1 MILRFA
7 SCRLDC
13 GRHVFDRDGVVEH
26 LEPQVFDLI
35 RVLAEAGGQLLT
47 RDELVDRVWGGL
59 NVSDATISAR
69 VSAARRA
76 VGDDG
81 KAQGI
86 IETVPRRGFRL
97 VVPVETEAAE
107 APAAALPAPPAM
119 GDLPTLA
126 VLPFAY
132 LSQGPDDMLADGI
145 VDEITAAL
153 SRVHE
158 FHVIARQS
166 AYALPAD
173 RPKGSA
179 AGTLG
184 ADYVVRG
191 SIRRSGDRLRIAVEL
206 ADAASHLVWS
216 ERYDER
222 LDDLFA
228 LQDRIALQVAGQLPV
243 PLRSAEIARAH
254 EQAATH
260 PDVRALILRA
270 MPQFWAHRPD
280 ANARAVE
287 LLSEALILD
296 PANTRARAYK
306 AWALIQNPSYMWSDD
321 PAADREAALALAE
334 EAAGTVGDDPPA
346 LVAISAAYSMGVA
359 GHSPAIGF
367 ARRALAI
374 DPSNAWGQ
382 MRLGWALINEDQ
394 IDAALAAFDHARRL
408 SPLDPF
414 LFNMNIGTAVAWS
427 RRHRFDLAIP
437 LLEETLLSV
446 PGVTWAY
453 RLLASFHA
461 RYGDM
466 DRAVGAAAKLLR
478 AYPGLTIAHLHATLP
493 PSSVSHL
500 DPGYLEGLRRAGI
513 PEN

>member
-1 MILRFA
+1 MILSFA

-13 GRHVFDRDGVVEH
+13 GRHVFERDGEVQH

-35 RVLAEAGGQLLT
+35 RVLAEAGGQLLS
-47 RDELVDRVWGGL
+47 RDDLVDRVWAGL

-97 VVPVETEAAE
+97 AVPVETDA
-107 APAAALPAPPAM
+107 APAAAPRPAPR
-119 GDLPTLA
+119 DLPTLA
-126 VLPFAY
+126 VLPFDY
-132 LSQGPDDMLADGI
+132 LAQGPDDVLADGI

-184 ADYVVRG
+184 ADYLVRG

-206 ADAASHLVWS
+206 ADAGNRLVWS
-216 ERYDER
+216 DRYDER

-254 EQAATH
+254 EPTITH

-280 ANARAVE
+280 ANARAVD
-287 LLSEALILD
+287 LLAEALALD
-296 PANTRARAYK
+296 PGNTRARAYM
-306 AWALIQNPSYMWSDD
+306 AWALIQKPSYMWSDD
-321 PAADREAALALAE
+321 PAADRDAALALAE
-334 EAAGTVGDDPPA
+334 AAAGTVGDDPPA

-374 DPSNAWGQ
+374 DPSNAWGH
-382 MRLGWALINEDQ
+382 MRLGWALINDDL
-394 IDAALAAFDHARRL
+394 IDEALAAFDHARRL

-427 RRHRFDLAIP
+427 RRQRFDLAIP

-461 RYGDM
+461 RYGNI
-466 DRAVGAAAKLLR
+466 DRAVEAAGKLLR

-493 PSSVSHL
+493 PSSASHL

-513 PEN
+513 PES